1 MKYGKIVEFKTLL
14 TKGVWSEMYGKKL
27 FQQTAVKMMKFS
39 PAGKSNSNQIEE
51 RMLLGRN
58 RKNKNE
64 LVFRYS

>member
-1 MKYGKIVEFKTLL
+1 
-14 TKGVWSEMYGKKL
+14 MYGKKL
-27 FQQTAVKMMKFS
+27 FQQTAVKMIKFS